1 MTYRQSGI
9 IYRQPNFAYNKSD
22 ATVSVATIAV
32 PTNLVLTASYTYRP
46 TERPGFVDYR
56 NGNGYNNAGWEYNER
71 DNTAPDDQLLRIYN
85 QPNVSYRQA
94 SDVGISFKVV
104 AFPGSIPIPTTVG
117 GTGSIPVTIVA
128 SSIAVTSQV
137 AAATGPLA
145 IDLNMNYIALPGH
158 IITVTAAPSATPI
171 HIQSPA
177 TIGVTTDKID
187 DSNLFIATVVYSPL
201 IVVPSD
207 IKASTTPMSVVLT
220 PQTINVKADVQVIP
234 IYRQVVQWTENI
246 VQRTSPEGTITA
258 NSLQRYMGPLPRARN
273 IFIINNATVSD
284 TQPYDHSTVTR
295 TILGAHATP
304 LDLTEAEET
313 LLVAAGYPFN
323 VGPPDASL

>member
-22 ATVSVATIAV
+22 AIVAVSTVALEAKT
-32 PTNLVLTASYTYRP
+32 VLTYSYKYAA
-46 TERPGFVDYR
+46 
-56 NGNGYNNAGWEYNER
+56 NAV
-71 DNTAPDDQLLRIYN
+71 TVTYN
-85 QPNVSYRQA
+85 QPGLTYVPAN
-94 SDVGISFKVV
+94 DVGISISVTAHAATV
-104 AFPGSIPIPTTVG
+104 NATSAVYGNGSIPATV
-117 GTGSIPVTIVA
+117 TAPL
-128 SSIAVTSQV
+128 IAVTSQV

-158 IITVTAAPSATPI
+158 IITVTAAPSATPM

-323 VGPPDASL
+323 VGPADASL

>member
-22 ATVSVATIAV
+22 AIVAVSTVALEAKT
-32 PTNLVLTASYTYRP
+32 VLTYSYKY
-46 TERPGFVDYR
+46 
-56 NGNGYNNAGWEYNER
+56 AA
-71 DNTAPDDQLLRIYN
+71 NTVTVTYN
-85 QPNVSYRQA
+85 QPNLTYVPA
-94 SDVGISFKVV
+94 NDVGVSISVTAHAATINATSAV
-104 AFPGSIPIPTTVG
+104 YGNGSIPATV
-117 GTGSIPVTIVA
+117 TAPL
-128 SSIAVTSQV
+128 IAVTSQV

-207 IKASTTPMSVVLT
+207 IKTSTTPMSVVLT

-234 IYRQVVQWTENI
+234 IYRQVIQWTENI

-295 TILGAHATP
+295 EILGAHATP

-323 VGPPDASL
+323 VGPANASL

>member
-22 ATVSVATIAV
+22 AIVAVSTVALEAKT
-32 PTNLVLTASYTYRP
+32 VLTYSYKYAA
-46 TERPGFVDYR
+46 
-56 NGNGYNNAGWEYNER
+56 NAV
-71 DNTAPDDQLLRIYN
+71 TVTYN
-85 QPNVSYRQA
+85 QPGLTYVPAN
-94 SDVGISFKVV
+94 DVGISISVTAHAATV
-104 AFPGSIPIPTTVG
+104 NATSAVYGNGSIPATV
-117 GTGSIPVTIVA
+117 TAPL
-128 SSIAVTSQV
+128 IAVTSQV

-207 IKASTTPMSVVLT
+207 IKTSTTPMSVVLT

-234 IYRQVVQWTENI
+234 IYRQVIQWTENI

-295 TILGAHATP
+295 EILGAHATP

-323 VGPPDASL
+323 VGPANASL

>member
-1 MTYRQSGI
+1 MSYRQSGI
-9 IYRQPNFAYNKSD
+9 EYRETNFAYNQSN

-32 PTNLVLTASYTYRP
+32 PVNLILTARYTYRP
-46 TERPGFVDYR
+46 AKKPGGVEYR
-56 NGNGYNNAGWEYNER
+56 NQFAYNESGFEYNER
-71 DNTAPDDQLLRIYN
+71 DNSAPDHRLLTTYN
-85 QPNVSYRQA
+85 QSNVSYRQA
-94 SDVGISFKVV
+94 SDVGISFKVF
-104 AFPGSIPIPTTVG
+104 AFPGSMPIATTVG

-128 SSIAVTSQV
+128 PSIAVTSQV

-145 IDLNMNYIALPGH
+145 IDLSMNYIALPGH
-158 IITVTAAPSATPI
+158 IVTVAAAPSATGK
-171 HIQSPA
+171 HIQLPA
-177 TIGVTTDKID
+177 TIAVATDKID
-187 DSNLFIATVVYSPL
+187 DSNLFIATVVYPPL

-207 IKASTTPMSVVLT
+207 IKTFTTPMSVVLT
-220 PQTINVKADVQVIP
+220 PQTLACKATIEAVP

-246 VQRTSPEGTITA
+246 VQRTSPEGSPAA

-304 LDLTEAEET
+304 LDLTEAEEI

-323 VGPPDASL
+323 VGPANASL

>member
-32 PTNLVLTASYTYRP
+32 PANLVLTARYTYRP
-46 TERPGFVDYR
+46 AERPGFVDYR
-56 NGNGYNNAGWEYNER
+56 NSNGYNNSGWEYNER
-71 DNTAPDDQLLRIYN
+71 DNSAPDHRLLKIYN

-94 SDVGISFKVV
+94 SDVGVSFRVV
-104 AFPGSIPIPTTVG
+104 AFPGSIPIATTVG

-128 SSIAVTSQV
+128 PSIAVTSQV

-145 IDLNMNYIALPGH
+145 IDLSMSYIALPGH
-158 IITVTAAPSATPI
+158 IITVTAAPSATPV
-171 HIQSPA
+171 HIQLPA
-177 TIGVTTDKID
+177 TIAVATDEID

-201 IVVPSD
+201 IVVESD
-207 IKASTTPMSVVLT
+207 IDAPATPMSAVLT
-220 PQTINVKADVQVIP
+220 PQTLACKATVGAVP
-234 IYRQVVQWTENI
+234 IFRQVVQWTENI
-246 VQRTSPEGTITA
+246 VQRTSPEGSRA
-258 NSLQRYMGPLPRARN
+258 FNSLQRYMGPLPRARN

-284 TQPYDHSTVTR
+284 TQPSDHSTVTR
-295 TILGAHATP
+295 EILGAHATP

-323 VGPPDASL
+323 VGPANASL

>member
-22 ATVSVATIAV
+22 AIVAVSTVALEAKT
-32 PTNLVLTASYTYRP
+32 VLTYSYKY
-46 TERPGFVDYR
+46 
-56 NGNGYNNAGWEYNER
+56 AA
-71 DNTAPDDQLLRIYN
+71 NTVTVTYN
-85 QPNVSYRQA
+85 QPNLTYVPAAEVGVS
-94 SDVGISFKVV
+94 ISVTAHAATINATSAV
-104 AFPGSIPIPTTVG
+104 YGN
-117 GTGSIPVTIVA
+117 GSIPVTIVA
-128 SSIAVTSQV
+128 PSIAVTSQV

-158 IITVTAAPSATPI
+158 IITVTAAPSATPM

-323 VGPPDASL
+323 VGPADASL

>member
-22 ATVSVATIAV
+22 AIVAVSTVALEAKT
-32 PTNLVLTASYTYRP
+32 VLTYSYKY
-46 TERPGFVDYR
+46 
-56 NGNGYNNAGWEYNER
+56 AA
-71 DNTAPDDQLLRIYN
+71 NTVTVTYN
-85 QPNVSYRQA
+85 QPNLTYVPATEVGVS
-94 SDVGISFKVV
+94 ISVTAHAATINATSAV
-104 AFPGSIPIPTTVG
+104 YGN
-117 GTGSIPVTIVA
+117 GSIPVTIVA
-128 SSIAVTSQV
+128 PSIAVTSQV

-158 IITVTAAPSATPI
+158 IITVTAAPSATPM

-323 VGPPDASL
+323 VGPADASL

>member
-22 ATVSVATIAV
+22 AIVAVSTVALEAKT
-32 PTNLVLTASYTYRP
+32 VLTYSYKY
-46 TERPGFVDYR
+46 
-56 NGNGYNNAGWEYNER
+56 AA
-71 DNTAPDDQLLRIYN
+71 NTVTVTYN
-85 QPNVSYRQA
+85 QPNLTYVPA
-94 SDVGISFKVV
+94 NDVGVSISVTAHAATINATSAV
-104 AFPGSIPIPTTVG
+104 YGNGSIPATV
-117 GTGSIPVTIVA
+117 TAPL
-128 SSIAVTSQV
+128 IAVTSQV

-207 IKASTTPMSVVLT
+207 IKTSTTPMSVVLT

-234 IYRQVVQWTENI
+234 IYRQVIQWTENI

-295 TILGAHATP
+295 EILGAHATP

-323 VGPPDASL
+323 VGPADASL

>member
-22 ATVSVATIAV
+22 AIVAVSTVALEAKT
-32 PTNLVLTASYTYRP
+32 VLTYSYKY
-46 TERPGFVDYR
+46 
-56 NGNGYNNAGWEYNER
+56 AA
-71 DNTAPDDQLLRIYN
+71 NTVTVTYN
-85 QPNVSYRQA
+85 QPNLTYVPA
-94 SDVGISFKVV
+94 NDVGVSISVTAHAATINATSAV
-104 AFPGSIPIPTTVG
+104 YGNGSIPATV
-117 GTGSIPVTIVA
+117 TAPL
-128 SSIAVTSQV
+128 IAVTSQV

-207 IKASTTPMSVVLT
+207 IKTSTTPMSVVLT

-234 IYRQVVQWTENI
+234 IYRQVIQWTENI

-295 TILGAHATP
+295 EILGAHATP
-304 LDLTEAEET
+304 LDLTETEET

-323 VGPPDASL
+323 VGPADASL

>member
-22 ATVSVATIAV
+22 AIVAVSTVALEAKT
-32 PTNLVLTASYTYRP
+32 VLTYSYKYAA
-46 TERPGFVDYR
+46 
-56 NGNGYNNAGWEYNER
+56 NAV
-71 DNTAPDDQLLRIYN
+71 TVTYN
-85 QPNVSYRQA
+85 QPGLTYVPAN
-94 SDVGISFKVV
+94 DVGISISVTAHAATV
-104 AFPGSIPIPTTVG
+104 NATSAVYGNGSIPATV
-117 GTGSIPVTIVA
+117 TAPL
-128 SSIAVTSQV
+128 IAVTSQV

-158 IITVTAAPSATPI
+158 IITVTAAPSATPT

-323 VGPPDASL
+323 VGPADASL

>member
-22 ATVSVATIAV
+22 AIVAVSTVALEAKT
-32 PTNLVLTASYTYRP
+32 VLTYSYKY
-46 TERPGFVDYR
+46 
-56 NGNGYNNAGWEYNER
+56 AA
-71 DNTAPDDQLLRIYN
+71 NTVTVTYN
-85 QPNVSYRQA
+85 QPNLTYVPAAEVGVS
-94 SDVGISFKVV
+94 ISVTAHAATV
-104 AFPGSIPIPTTVG
+104 NATSAVYGNGSIPATV
-117 GTGSIPVTIVA
+117 TAPL
-128 SSIAVTSQV
+128 IAVTSQV

-158 IITVTAAPSATPI
+158 IITVTAAPSATPM

-323 VGPPDASL
+323 VGPADASL

>member
-1 MTYRQSGI
+1 MTYRQLGI

-22 ATVSVATIAV
+22 ATVAVSTVALEAKT
-32 PTNLVLTASYTYRP
+32 VLTYSYKY
-46 TERPGFVDYR
+46 
-56 NGNGYNNAGWEYNER
+56 AA
-71 DNTAPDDQLLRIYN
+71 NTVTVSYN
-85 QPNVSYRQA
+85 QPNLTYVPAAEVGVS
-94 SDVGISFKVV
+94 ISVTAHAATINATSAV
-104 AFPGSIPIPTTVG
+104 YGN
-117 GTGSIPVTIVA
+117 GSIPVTIVA

-158 IITVTAAPSATPI
+158 IITVTAAPSATPT

-323 VGPPDASL
+323 VGPADASL

>member
-22 ATVSVATIAV
+22 AIVAVSTVALEAKT
-32 PTNLVLTASYTYRP
+32 VLTYSYKY
-46 TERPGFVDYR
+46 
-56 NGNGYNNAGWEYNER
+56 AA
-71 DNTAPDDQLLRIYN
+71 NTVTVTYN
-85 QPNVSYRQA
+85 QPNLTYVPA
-94 SDVGISFKVV
+94 NDVGVSISVTAHAATINATSAV
-104 AFPGSIPIPTTVG
+104 YGNGSIPATV
-117 GTGSIPVTIVA
+117 TAPL
-128 SSIAVTSQV
+128 IAVTSQV

-187 DSNLFIATVVYSPL
+187 DFNLFIATVVYSPL

-207 IKASTTPMSVVLT
+207 IKTSTTPMSVVLT

-234 IYRQVVQWTENI
+234 IYRQVIQWTENI

-295 TILGAHATP
+295 EILGAHATP

-323 VGPPDASL
+323 VGPANASL

>member
-22 ATVSVATIAV
+22 AIVAVSTVALEAKT
-32 PTNLVLTASYTYRP
+32 VLTYSYKY
-46 TERPGFVDYR
+46 
-56 NGNGYNNAGWEYNER
+56 AA
-71 DNTAPDDQLLRIYN
+71 NTVTVTYN
-85 QPNVSYRQA
+85 QPNLTYVPA
-94 SDVGISFKVV
+94 NDVGISISVT
-104 AFPGSIPIPTTVG
+104 AHAATVNATSAVYG
-117 GTGSIPVTIVA
+117 NGSIPVTIVA
-128 SSIAVTSQV
+128 PSIAVTSQV

-158 IITVTAAPSATPI
+158 IITVTAAPSATPT

-187 DSNLFIATVVYSPL
+187 DFNLFIATVVYSPL

-323 VGPPDASL
+323 VGPADASL

>member
-22 ATVSVATIAV
+22 AIVAVSTVALEAKT
-32 PTNLVLTASYTYRP
+32 VLTYSYKYAA
-46 TERPGFVDYR
+46 
-56 NGNGYNNAGWEYNER
+56 NAV
-71 DNTAPDDQLLRIYN
+71 TVTYN
-85 QPNVSYRQA
+85 QPGLTYVPAN
-94 SDVGISFKVV
+94 DVGISISVTAHAATV
-104 AFPGSIPIPTTVG
+104 NATSAVYGNGSIPATV
-117 GTGSIPVTIVA
+117 TAPL
-128 SSIAVTSQV
+128 IAVTSQV

-207 IKASTTPMSVVLT
+207 IKTSTTPMSVVLT

-234 IYRQVVQWTENI
+234 IYRQVIQWTENI

-295 TILGAHATP
+295 EILGAHATP
-304 LDLTEAEET
+304 LDLTETEET

-323 VGPPDASL
+323 VGPADASL

>member
-1 MTYRQSGI
+1 MASFNEPGI
-9 IYRQPNFAYNKSD
+9 EYTEANFAYNKSD
-22 ATVSVATIAV
+22 AIVAVSTVALEAKT
-32 PTNLVLTASYTYRP
+32 VLTYSYKY
-46 TERPGFVDYR
+46 
-56 NGNGYNNAGWEYNER
+56 AA
-71 DNTAPDDQLLRIYN
+71 NTVTVTYN
-85 QPNVSYRQA
+85 QPNLTYVPAAEVGVS
-94 SDVGISFKVV
+94 ISVTAHV
-104 AFPGSIPIPTTVG
+104 ATINATSAVYGN
-117 GTGSIPVTIVA
+117 GSIPVTIVA
-128 SSIAVTSQV
+128 PSIAVTSQV

-158 IITVTAAPSATPI
+158 IITVTAVPSATGK

-207 IKASTTPMSVVLT
+207 IKTFTTPMSVVLT
-220 PQTINVKADVQVIP
+220 PQTINVKANIQVIP

-295 TILGAHATP
+295 EILGAHATP

-323 VGPPDASL
+323 VGPADASL

>member
-9 IYRQPNFAYNKSD
+9 VYRQSNFAYNKSD
-22 ATVSVATIAV
+22 AIVAVSTVALEAKT
-32 PTNLVLTASYTYRP
+32 VLTYSYKYAA
-46 TERPGFVDYR
+46 
-56 NGNGYNNAGWEYNER
+56 NAV
-71 DNTAPDDQLLRIYN
+71 TVTYN
-85 QPNVSYRQA
+85 QPGLTYVPAN
-94 SDVGISFKVV
+94 DVGISISVTAHAATINATSAV
-104 AFPGSIPIPTTVG
+104 YGNGSIPATV
-117 GTGSIPVTIVA
+117 TAPL
-128 SSIAVTSQV
+128 IAVTSQV

-158 IITVTAAPSATPI
+158 IITVTAAPSATPM

-207 IKASTTPMSVVLT
+207 IKTSTTPMSVVLT

-234 IYRQVVQWTENI
+234 IYRQVIQWTENI

-323 VGPPDASL
+323 VGPADASL

>member
-22 ATVSVATIAV
+22 AIVAVSTVALEAKT
-32 PTNLVLTASYTYRP
+32 VLTYSYKYAA
-46 TERPGFVDYR
+46 
-56 NGNGYNNAGWEYNER
+56 NAV
-71 DNTAPDDQLLRIYN
+71 TVTYN
-85 QPNVSYRQA
+85 QPGLTYVPAN
-94 SDVGISFKVV
+94 DVGISISVTAHAATV
-104 AFPGSIPIPTTVG
+104 NATSAVYGNGSIPATV
-117 GTGSIPVTIVA
+117 TAPL
-128 SSIAVTSQV
+128 IAVTSQV

-207 IKASTTPMSVVLT
+207 IKTSTTPMSVVLT

-234 IYRQVVQWTENI
+234 IYRQVIQWTENI

-295 TILGAHATP
+295 EILGAHATP

-323 VGPPDASL
+323 VGPADASL